1 MIKVL
6 HRSSKSELS
15 KNWTI
20 VTGELSVDYEAEES
34 VNRRSD
40 DYVNHAGWK
49 DFLSNL
55 DKIETQAQKTKF
67 YLSFLNGATDK
78 KPWKND

>member
-1 MIKVL
+1 M
-6 HRSSKSELS
+6 
-15 KNWTI
+15 
-20 VTGELSVDYEAEES
+20 
-34 VNRRSD
+34 NRRSD

-78 KPWKND
+78 KP